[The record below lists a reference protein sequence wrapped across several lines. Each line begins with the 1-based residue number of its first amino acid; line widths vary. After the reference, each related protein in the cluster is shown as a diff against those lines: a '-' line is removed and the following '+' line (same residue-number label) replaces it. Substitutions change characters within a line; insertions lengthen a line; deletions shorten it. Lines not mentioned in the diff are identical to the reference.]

1 MLGGGEYNRMTRT
14 HSLGGKAL
22 GLTVAKMDFDIF
34 A

>member
-14 HSLGGKAL
+14 HSLGGKAP